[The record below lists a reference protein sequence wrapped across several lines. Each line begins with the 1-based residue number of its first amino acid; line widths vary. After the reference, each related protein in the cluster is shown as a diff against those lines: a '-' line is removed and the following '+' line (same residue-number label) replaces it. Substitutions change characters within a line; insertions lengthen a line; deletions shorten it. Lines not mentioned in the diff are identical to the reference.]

1 MPSELYAALR
11 VLLCLASASGLLCAA
26 ENDCPLENA
35 KDGQTI
41 TFRAVVMATAH
52 DMLLRPLGCQDRVLL
67 EYPDEKLNGM
77 PASSLRRDRNFS
89 RFTRFT
95 VAQEKGTATA
105 MCKECWKYEV
115 VADFRG
121 RLDMAQ
127 RAGFTFDEKSEKVI
141 GIDGF
146 GHPMPFTR
154 FRLVLSSVSNVRAT
168 RAKAGQQSTELQ
180 RGLER

>member
-1 MPSELYAALR
+1 MPSQLYAVLR
-11 VLLCLASASGLLCAA
+11 ILLCLASASGLLGAA
-26 ENDCPLENA
+26 ESDCPLENA

-41 TFRAVVMATAH
+41 TFRAVVMPTAH
-52 DMLLRPLGCQDRVLL
+52 DILLRPLGCQDRVLL

-121 RLDMAQ
+121 RLDIAE
-127 RAGFTFDEKSEKVI
+127 RAGFKFDEKSEKAI

-154 FRLVLSSVSNVRAT
+154 FRLVLLSVSNVKAT

-180 RGLER
+180 RGVER